1 MSVITDYSQVPVV
14 DLNHAAASWQP
25 HGNKIR
31 PVSVFCKWPLLTW
44 SGVGQTYFSIWTNLI
59 CNEFW
64 KWSLLMLRSLHLWFV
79 SPLRRQVHQSGNMHL
94 INQWVGGARH
104 IYQWKYICAAN
115 IQGGDSYIIGKPTYG
130 ICPDLPPPDVT
141 FK

>member
-1 MSVITDYSQVPVV
+1 MVLADVEKFTLVV
-14 DLNHAAASWQP
+14 CFTLEEA
-25 HGNKIR
+25 G
-31 PVSVFCKWPLLTW
+31 
-44 SGVGQTYFSIWTNLI
+44 
-59 CNEFW
+59 
-64 KWSLLMLRSLHLWFV
+64 
-79 SPLRRQVHQSGNMHL
+79 SPEGNMHL